1 MNVVLNAKKFAKFQ
15 PHWALSFIAM
25 VLVLFYWGLL
35 ATDRYV
41 SQSHIVLQSPELSPA
56 GFNVS
61 SLLAGT
67 SGSGDLLLLKDHL
80 ESVDM
85 LQKLQQQLDIRS
97 HYASSEIDFISRLSS
112 ADVAL
117 EKLYSYMQNRID
129 IYFDDYAS
137 VLRIKVQAYSPE
149 MAHAIAQTLLKEGE
163 LHMNN
168 MGQRLAAEQ
177 VAFIEEQVATLEQ
190 RLYAIREELITF
202 QNEQGMVSPTGTV
215 QSYFAIVSQLQGQLS
230 LLEARKSS
238 AASFQSAS
246 SPEIIRLNSEINA
259 LRQQIETEK
268 QKMATVSGDSL
279 NRISAQYQTLE
290 LKAQFALELYSNALL
305 TLENTRVEAARKL
318 KQVSVLQQPTVPEFS
333 TEPERWY
340 NIVVFGFFALF
351 LAAIA
356 HLTRAIVRDHRD

>member
-1 MNVVLNAKKFAKFQ
+1 MNMVLRAKKFAKFQ
-15 PHWALSFIAM
+15 PHWALSCVAIVIA
-25 VLVLFYWGLL
+25 VLYWGLM
-35 ATDRYV
+35 ASDRYV
-41 SQSHIVLQSPELSPA
+41 SQTHIVLQSPEISPI

-80 ESVDM
+80 QSVDM
-85 LQKLQQQLDIRS
+85 LQKLQSKLDIRS
-97 HYASSEIDFISRLSS
+97 HYASTDIDYFSRLSS
-112 ADVAL
+112 TDVAL
-117 EKLYSYMQNRID
+117 EKLFSYMENRID

-137 VLRIKVQAYSPE
+137 VLRINVQAYSPA
-149 MAHAIAQTLLKEGE
+149 MAHAIAATLLAEGE
-163 LHMNN
+163 LHMNL

-177 VAFIEEQVATLEQ
+177 VAFIEEQVATLEK
-190 RLYAIREELITF
+190 RLYSIREELITF

-215 QSYFAIVSQLQGQLS
+215 QSFFTIVSQLQGQLS

-268 QKMATVSGDSL
+268 QKMATASGNSL

-318 KQVSVLQQPTVPEFS
+318 KQVSVLQEPTVPEFS
-333 TEPERWY
+333 TEPKRWY
-340 NIVVFGFFALF
+340 NIVIVMFFAIF

-356 HLTRAIVRDHRD
+356 HLTRAIIRDHRD

>member
-1 MNVVLNAKKFAKFQ
+1 MNRVLRAKKFARSQ
-15 PHWALSFIAM
+15 PHWALSFVVI
-25 VLVLFYWGLL
+25 VLAVLYWGVM
-35 ATDRYV
+35 ASDRYV
-41 SQSHIVLQSPELSPA
+41 SQTHIVLQSPEISPI

-85 LQKLQQQLDIRS
+85 LQKLQNKLDIRS
-97 HYASSEIDFISRLSS
+97 HYASDDIDYWSRLSS
-112 ADVAL
+112 ADVEL
-117 EKLYSYMQNRID
+117 EKLFSYMEKRID

-149 MAHAIAQTLLKEGE
+149 MAHAIAKTLLIEGE
-163 LHMNN
+163 LHMNQ

-177 VAFIEEQVATLEQ
+177 VAFIEEQVATLEN
-190 RLYAIREELITF
+190 RLYEIREELITF

-215 QSYFAIVSQLQGQLS
+215 QSFFAIVSQLQGQLS
-230 LLEARKSS
+230 VLEARKSS
-238 AASFQSAS
+238 AASFQSPS
-246 SPEIIRLNSEINA
+246 SPEIIRLTSEINA

-268 QKMATVSGDSL
+268 QKMATASGNSL

-333 TEPERWY
+333 TEPKRGY
-340 NIVVFGFFALF
+340 NIVVVVFFAIF

-356 HLTRAIVRDHRD
+356 HLARAIIRDHRD